1 MMLRRWRMTVLGVAV
16 AAVLALG
23 ITAPPLVGPA
33 QAQDPWKLTS
43 YVPVGSATW
52 KTFMTPLI
60 DTVHLLTD
68 QKIKIKGYSVG
79 VLAGPF
85 DSWKAIRK
93 NVADVCMC
101 FSAFITNIDP
111 VNAVFA
117 GLAGGLDSLA
127 YVHWMHRG
135 GGEQLWQQFRRETQG
150 LQNFAYGAMGPSEI
164 FMHSHRKVETIADLR
179 GMKIRTT
186 GAWASIL
193 KDLGASPTVLAPG
206 DIYTSLERKVIDATE
221 WITPMSNIRMGL
233 HKIAKY
239 IVIPGIH
246 QPAFSQEVVLRAKD
260 YDKLPRDLQQKLAM
274 ASRLAGFDSDLY
286 QGIEDLKAMEKLRA
300 GRNTWVKLAPSLR
313 DKVTELAR
321 KWTAAQAEKQAAKGN
336 MWMQKVQ
343 DHYWAFFD
351 KWKEYSD
358 YRVK

>member
-1 MMLRRWRMTVLGVAV
+1 MMTKRWKPALAG
-16 AAVLALG
+16 AALAL
-23 ITAPPLVGPA
+23 AAASGPA
-33 QAQDPWKLTS
+33 QAQEPWKLTS

-52 KTFMTPLI
+52 KILPEPLTNNI
-60 DTVHLLTD
+60 HLLTD
-68 QKIKIKGYSVG
+68 GKIQVKGYSVG

-93 NVADVCMC
+93 NVADLCVC

-117 GLAGGLDSLA
+117 GLAGGMDAQAFTL
-127 YVHWMHRG
+127 WMHQG
-135 GGEQLWQQFRRETQG
+135 GGEKLWQEFRRETQG
-150 LQNFAYGAMGPSEI
+150 LQNWALGGMGPSEI
-164 FMHSHRKVETIADLR
+164 FMHSHKPVSGIDDLK

-186 GAWASIL
+186 GAWASML

-233 HKIAKY
+233 HKIARY

-246 QPAFSQEVVLRAKD
+246 QPTFSQEVVMRAED
-260 YDKLPRDLQQKLAM
+260 YDKLPRDLQRKLEVA
-274 ASRLAGFDSDLY
+274 AHLTGWRGDLF
-286 QGIEDLKAMEKLRA
+286 QGAEDLDAMEKLRA
-300 GRNTWVKLAPSLR
+300 GRNTWVRLDQAMI

-321 KWTAAQAEKQAAKGN
+321 KWTADQAAAQAAKGN

-343 DHYWAFFD
+343 DSYWAFFD
-351 KWKEYSD
+351 KWRKYSD